1 MNRTFASLILCVF
14 CFLSPFVQAETPEE
28 KGLRL
33 AREIEAAN
41 KGFVGE
47 RSRMK
52 MILIDAHGSKVERQ
66 MTGMIME
73 VSDDGDRSL
82 INFESPLDVQGT
94 KMLTWSK
101 KNDDDE
107 QWLYLPSVRRVKRIT
122 SRQQS
127 ASFLGS
133 EFSYEDLGS
142 QEVDK
147 YTYKWIRDDQVEG
160 KPVWIIERFPKRTS
174 GYSKQVLTVRQDI
187 KTAIQVDYFDRR
199 SELLKVAKFLG
210 FKEFKAGGRTHH
222 RPGSIHMKNVQTRK
236 ESIFEWQSREIG
248 VVHNAIDF
256 EQRNL
261 R

>member
-1 MNRTFASLILCVF
+1 MNRTFASLILCLF
-14 CFLSPFVQAETPEE
+14 CFLSPTIQAETPEE

-33 AREIEAAN
+33 AREIEAAG
-41 KGFVGE
+41 KGFIGE

-52 MILIDAHGSKVERQ
+52 MILIDAHGSRVERQ
-66 MTGMIME
+66 MTGMTME
-73 VSDDGDRSL
+73 VDGDGDRSL

-101 KNDDDE
+101 KTEDDE

-147 YTYKWIRDDQVEG
+147 YTYKWIRDHVVDG

-187 KTAIQVDYFDRR
+187 KAAVKVEYFDRR
-199 SELLKVAKFLG
+199 GELLKVAEFLG
-210 FKEFKAGGRTHH
+210 YREFKVGGRTHH
-222 RPGSIHMKNVQTRK
+222 RPSSIHMKNVQTRK
-236 ESIFEWQSREIG
+236 ESIFEWQQREIG
-248 VVHNAIDF
+248 VAHNATDF

>member
-14 CFLSPFVQAETPEE
+14 CFLSPIVQAETPEE

-52 MILIDAHGSKVERQ
+52 MVLIDAHGSKVERQ

-73 VSDDGDRSL
+73 VADEGDRSL

-147 YTYKWIRDDQVEG
+147 YTYKWIRDDQYEG
-160 KPVWIIERFPKRTS
+160 KPVWIIERYPKRTS
-174 GYSKQVLTVRQDI
+174 GYSKQILTVRQDI
-187 KTAIQVDYFDRR
+187 KTAVQVEYFDRR

-210 FKEFKAGGRTHH
+210 FKEFKVGSRVHH
-222 RPGSIHMKNVQTRK
+222 RPSSIHMKNVQTRK

-248 VVHNAIDF
+248 VAHNAIDF